1 MFKHANDAN
10 KIGSMLYGMFFLFLL
25 LLCFSQ
31 MKAKRLLVFQFKI
44 TLSYDPLLA
53 FPSFLCCQ
61 NIYPFVFTSKPQKS
75 ASVFK
80 LIVFDA
86 SVSFIGLHICSFPT
100 SVFPHGCL
108 NRRNVFCLHTQQIF
122 FSYTQVFCVKAAM
135 LFKIEGA
142 SSLLLP
148 VFDLSVRISGQKKRL
163 LLFCCV
169 SCWLALKNPKCFLSP

>member
-10 KIGSMLYGMFFLFLL
+10 KIGSMLYRMFFLFLS

-31 MKAKRLLVFQFKI
+31 MKPKRLLVFQFKI

-86 SVSFIGLHICSFPT
+86 SVSFIGPHICSFPT

-108 NRRNVFCLHTQQIF
+108 NRRNVFCLHSQQIF
-122 FSYTQVFCVKAAM
+122 FLHSGFLC
-135 LFKIEGA
+135 E
-142 SSLLLP
+142 SSH
-148 VFDLSVRISGQKKRL
+148 VV
-163 LLFCCV
+163 
-169 SCWLALKNPKCFLSP
+169 